1 MRTLTWKSDFLIGI
15 DAIDSEHREIF
26 DRLLALEQGM
36 LKRDPW
42 HVMQFLLAD
51 VAHALKFHFAVEE
64 ALLEMIG
71 FPEREEHRQQ
81 HMRLTLE
88 LSELEK
94 KIRKSNSATDL
105 VHFFEE
111 WFVKHVLAEDRQF
124 IDFAQKA
131 LTQFSNASR
140 PTSLAAAVIR
150 P

>member
-1 MRTLTWKSDFLIGI
+1 MQTIIWKPDFLIGI

-26 DRLLALEQGM
+26 ERLLALERGM
-36 LKRDPW
+36 LARDPW

-71 FPEREEHRQQ
+71 FPGRDAHRQQ
-81 HMRLTLE
+81 HMTLTLE

-94 KIRKSNSATDL
+94 KIKKSNSPADL

-111 WFVKHVLAEDRQF
+111 WFIKHVLVEDRQF
-124 IDFAQKA
+124 IDFARKA
-131 LTQFSNASR
+131 LTLFSEASLR
-140 PTSLAAAVIR
+140 TNQS
-150 P
+150 